1 MSYRILVTAL
11 IAAAFVGQ
19 AYGQPFPIPP
29 PFPSGSENAE
39 RIAEGDKTPPKIE
52 ILTEELNAGKN
63 VLRVR
68 ITDDS
73 TLRVRDVRYVQDGQ
87 FKSEGL
93 FRDQDDVYKGLIDI
107 QPPSRI
113 VVVTAGDSAGNIAS
127 TFREYEVSSQRD
139 IFKDIMDVLG
149 SIPGYIRDFLEKF

>member
-1 MSYRILVTAL
+1 MSYRILVIAL

-29 PFPSGSENAE
+29 PFPSVSENAE

>member
-1 MSYRILVTAL
+1 MSYLIVLVAL
-11 IAAAFVGQ
+11 ITLGLLGQ

-29 PFPSGSENAE
+29 PFPSGSEQTE
-39 RIAEGDKTPPKIE
+39 RIAQGDKTPPKIE

-87 FKSEGL
+87 IKSEGL

-107 QPPSRI
+107 QPPSKI

-127 TFREYEVSSQRD
+127 THREYEISSQRD
-139 IFKDIMDVLG
+139 IFKDIMDILG
-149 SIPGYIRDFLEKF
+149 SIPEYIRNFLEKF

>member
-1 MSYRILVTAL
+1 VSYRILFIAL
-11 IAAAFVGQ
+11 IVAALVGQ

-29 PFPSGSENAE
+29 PFPSVSENTE

-149 SIPGYIRDFLEKF
+149 SIPGYIRDFLDKF

>member
-1 MSYRILVTAL
+1 MSYRILVIAL

-29 PFPSGSENAE
+29 PFPSVSENAE

-113 VVVTAGDSAGNIAS
+113 VVVNAGDSAGNIAS